1 MRNAFRMNQKE
12 DVENTATFDIGDVCC
27 EAKIENVLL
36 WMVVFLGNI
45 KIYVYDFVQT
55 RLVLVDI
62 EEEDKD
68 SNTVRSNEVE
78 IDDYLL

>member
-1 MRNAFRMNQKE
+1 
-12 DVENTATFDIGDVCC
+12 
-27 EAKIENVLL
+27 
-36 WMVVFLGNI
+36 MVVFLGNI